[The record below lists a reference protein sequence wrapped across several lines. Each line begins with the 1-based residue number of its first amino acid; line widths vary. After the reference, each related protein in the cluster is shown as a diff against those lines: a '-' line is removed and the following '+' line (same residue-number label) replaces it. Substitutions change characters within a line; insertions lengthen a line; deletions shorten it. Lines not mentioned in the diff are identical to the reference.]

1 MADVPLT
8 IVGAGVVGLAVAAR
22 LAPRFPALLIR
33 ERHERPG
40 TGASSRNSE
49 VIHAGIY
56 YPEGSWKAR
65 LCVQGNRMLYERCRR
80 HGIPHRRLGKLIV
93 AASPDELPALE
104 LLLAR
109 RRANGGEL
117 SMGGRGGR
125 PSSPARSSSPSSAA
139 TPTIASWSARPRAR
153 SR

>member
-8 IVGAGVVGLAVAAR
+8 IVGAGVVGLGGAAR
-22 LAPRFPALLIR
+22 RAPRFPALLIR
-33 ERHERPG
+33 EPHGRPG
-40 TGASSRNSE
+40 TEASSRNSE

-93 AASPDELPALE
+93 ARSEEHTSELQSRLHLVFP
-104 LLLAR
+104 LLLYKKKH
-109 RRANGGEL
+109 N
-117 SMGGRGGR
+117 
-125 PSSPARSSSPSSAA
+125 
-139 TPTIASWSARPRAR
+139 
-153 SR
+153 